1 MNSVFPHPAIK
12 AMRFLGGFMLSSITV
27 LPWILIFFD
36 YQNHGDEV
44 SPAQNDGEPTLA
56 TLATNQPTNTDTMLN
71 KGSLIQL
78 SNPAASPLLVMRRKL
93 ALKKLVRWPE
103 PPPEPQHWGGGRSA
117 KSGIEHQIPQI

>member
-27 LPWILIFFD
+27 LPWILISFD

-44 SPAQNDGEPTLA
+44 FPAQNDGEPTLATLA

-78 SNPAASPLLVMRRKL
+78 SNPAAKPS
-93 ALKKLVRWPE
+93 
-103 PPPEPQHWGGGRSA
+103 S
-117 KSGIEHQIPQI
+117 